1 MVSGARTRLEAGPL
15 SCVLDGADIRDLSV
29 GNQRILTRLYIAV
42 RDEGWNTIPFRFT
55 QQVLVADG
63 QQFQVRLECTVDEP
77 PIRAEW
83 VATVGG
89 TADGE
94 FSYSLQGQFLSQFRF
109 AKLGLNL
116 HHPLP
121 ENLGARYVAR
131 RGSETATGTVPSLI
145 EPQFFI
151 DGKLTGMFMPYD
163 ELVLQSSA
171 GDEVVFRFS
180 GDEFEMQDHRNWTDY
195 NLKSYGTPLE
205 VPLPLSAE
213 PGQAIGQSVVID
225 FGGARGFRESAG
237 ASSDRSAGNVAVD
250 RSRTA
255 QLPRIGSE
263 FPAEIGSLGAAAAAR
278 LVGLSLDYVRV
289 DLDVTSEEIGAA
301 AMAKGRQVNEWG
313 LPLELVVVV
322 SAGPPRPDELARLD
336 RWLADLHPR
345 AERVIVLEG
354 PRGFYIG
361 RTTSP
366 GDKVR
371 AYRQVVEDHC
381 GPVAMVSATEQFFAE
396 LNRAWPELA
405 GVDGVGYTI
414 CPQVH
419 AADDVSIM
427 ENSWGQADTVLTARA
442 RSGGRPVHVT
452 SVAMI
457 GKFGP
462 YPGGVPDVAVRS
474 SYGDPRQHEL
484 FGAAWTVSSLRQLVD
499 CEAASATYFELTGDR
514 GLVRT
519 GTNGDEA
526 APVPVY
532 RVLETVLGWRKGTVV
547 RAGRL
552 YGGDLVGLGA
562 EWADRSELLLAN
574 LGSSARQVELDGL
587 AGEVTELS
595 ELTDDPSTGAGW
607 AELSP
612 TSGPSQQPG
621 KIAFRTGPYGV
632 VRVRTS

>member
-1 MVSGARTRLEAGPL
+1 MVSGAPTRLEAGPL

-29 GNQRILTRLYIAV
+29 GSQRILTRLYIAV

-55 QQVLVADG
+55 QQVLLADG

-94 FSYSLQGQFLSQFRF
+94 FSYSLRGQFLSQFRF

-213 PGQAIGQSVVID
+213 PGQAIGQSVIID
-225 FGGARGFRESAG
+225 FGGARGLRESAG
-237 ASSDRSAGNVAVD
+237 ASSDRSAGNIAVD

-263 FPAEIGSLGAAAAAR
+263 FPAEMSSLGGAAAAH
-278 LVGLSLDYVRV
+278 LVGLSLDYVRL
-289 DLDVTSEEIGAA
+289 DLDITSEEIGAA

-322 SAGPPRPDELARLD
+322 SAGPSRPDELARLD
-336 RWLADLHPR
+336 RWLTDLRPR
-345 AERVIVLEG
+345 VERVVVLEG

-361 RTTSP
+361 RTTTA

-499 CEAASATYFELTGDR
+499 CEAASATYFELAGDR

-532 RVLETVLGWRKGTVV
+532 RVLETVLGWRKSNVV

-562 EWADRSELLLAN
+562 EWAERSELLVAN

-595 ELTDDPSTGAGW
+595 ELAHDPSTGAVW

-612 TSGPSQQPG
+612 PSGPSQQPG